1 MIRSMTGY
9 GEASSESGSAH
20 HFLELR
26 SLNNRY
32 FKATIRLP
40 DEFQGL
46 EAELEAELRK
56 RLSRGSVTLVAR
68 ASDSSANAAFGINH
82 AALESYIQQLKNTP
96 QVASGEVRIDLGPLL
111 NLPGVMVPP
120 ADEEVR
126 LETARTAFMALLER
140 ASASL
145 IAMRTREGAALVED
159 LLAQRDVIESH
170 LRTVSDRAPQVV
182 EDYELRL
189 KSRIELMLKDASLR
203 IDPPDLI
210 KEIAVYAERSDIS
223 EEIQRLGEH
232 IKQFTELVTA
242 SGGKPVGRTLD
253 FLAQEMLREANTM
266 ASKSADSLIS
276 RSVVEIKGA
285 IDRIKEQVQNVE

>member
-9 GEASSESGSAH
+9 GEATCEVGSSH
-20 HFLELR
+20 YFLELR

-32 FKATIRLP
+32 FKSIIRLP

-46 EAELEAELRK
+46 EAELETELRH

-68 ASDSSANAAFGINH
+68 CSDTSSAAAFVINH
-82 AALESYIQQLKNTP
+82 EALESYIKQIEKTP
-96 QVASGEVRIDLGPLL
+96 RVAAGGVRIDLGPLL
-111 NLPGVMVPP
+111 SLPGVMVPP
-120 ADEEVR
+120 GDEEAR
-126 LETARTAFMALLER
+126 LEQARAAFMQLLDK
-140 ASASL
+140 ACAML
-145 IAMRTREGAALVED
+145 IEMRNREGRALVED
-159 LLAQRDVIESH
+159 LLSQRDTIQEH
-170 LRTVSDRAPQVV
+170 LVTIKDRSPQVV
-182 EDYELRL
+182 LDYELRL
-189 KSRIELMLKDASLR
+189 KHRIELMLKEAGVSVE
-203 IDPPDLI
+203 PADLI

-223 EEIQRLGEH
+223 EEIQRLTEH
-232 IKQFTELVTA
+232 VKQFTELVTA

-276 RSVVEIKGA
+276 RSVVEIKGS